1 MDHGAIIFGM
11 RTLLLILF
19 LLFQVHGAWGI
30 DKIKS
35 YWCKKKAA
43 KAKTELA
50 AGKIYSGCYS
60 GKKLRYSCGKK
71 AAKAKTVLAANR
83 IYSGCYFGN
92 KRQYSCGKKAAKTDN
107 VAVAGVLYRACYNA
121 D

>member
-92 KRQYSCGKKAAKTDN
+92 KLQYSCGKKAAKTDN

>member
-1 MDHGAIIFGM
+1 MFKFTYSDKNIYVK
-11 RTLLLILF
+11 LLLIL
-19 LLFQVHGAWGI
+19 LLVFPVHGAWGI

-43 KAKTELA
+43 KAKTELS

-71 AAKAKTVLAANR
+71 AAK
-83 IYSGCYFGN
+83 
-92 KRQYSCGKKAAKTDN
+92 TDN
-107 VAVAGVLYRACYNA
+107 VAVAGVIYRACYNA

>member
-1 MDHGAIIFGM
+1 MKK
-11 RTLLLILF
+11 LLLIL
-19 LLFQVHGAWGI
+19 LLFFPVHGAWGI

-50 AGKIYSGCYS
+50 AGRIYSGCYS
-60 GKKLRYSCGKK
+60 RNKLRYSCGKK

-92 KRQYSCGKKAAKTDN
+92 KLEYSCGKKAAKAKN
-107 VAVAGVLYRACYNA
+107 VSVAGVIYRACYN
-121 D
+121 DY

>member
-1 MDHGAIIFGM
+1 M
-11 RTLLLILF
+11 RKLLLILL
-19 LLFQVHGAWGI
+19 LLFPVHDAWGI

-50 AGKIYSGCYS
+50 AIRIYSGCYS
-60 GKKLRYSCGKK
+60 GNKLRYSCGKK

-92 KRQYSCGKKAAKTDN
+92 KLQYSCGKKAAKTDN

>member
-1 MDHGAIIFGM
+1 MKKLLVI
-11 RTLLLILF
+11 LLLF
-19 LLFQVHGAWGI
+19 FPVHGAWGI

-50 AGKIYSGCYS
+50 AGRIYSGCYS
-60 GKKLRYSCGKK
+60 RNKLRYSCGKK

-92 KRQYSCGKKAAKTDN
+92 LSLIHISEPTRPY
-107 VAVAGVLYRACYNA
+107 
-121 D
+121 

>member
-1 MDHGAIIFGM
+1 MKK
-11 RTLLLILF
+11 LLLILL
-19 LLFQVHGAWGI
+19 LLFQIHSAWGI

-50 AGKIYSGCYS
+50 ANRIYSGCYS
-60 GKKLRYSCGKK
+60 GHKLRYSCGKK

-92 KRQYSCGKKAAKTDN
+92 KLQYSCGKKAAKTDN
-107 VAVAGVLYRACYNA
+107 VAVAGVIYRACYNA

>member
-1 MDHGAIIFGM
+1 MKKLLVI
-11 RTLLLILF
+11 LLLLF
-19 LLFQVHGAWGI
+19 PFHGAWGI

-50 AGKIYSGCYS
+50 AIRIYSGCYS
-60 GKKLRYSCGKK
+60 GNKLRYSCGKK

-92 KRQYSCGKKAAKTDN
+92 KLQYSCGKKAAKAKN
-107 VAVAGVLYRACYNA
+107 VSAAGVIYRACYN
-121 D
+121 DY

>member
-1 MDHGAIIFGM
+1 MKKI
-11 RTLLLILF
+11 LLIL
-19 LLFQVHGAWGI
+19 LLFFPVHGAWGK

-35 YWCKKKAA
+35 YLCKKKAA

-50 AGKIYSGCYS
+50 AKRIYSGCYS
-60 GKKLRYSCGKK
+60 GNKLRYSCGKK

-92 KRQYSCGKKAAKTDN
+92 KLQYSCGKKAAKAKN
-107 VAVAGVLYRACYNA
+107 VSVAGVIYRACYN
-121 D
+121 DY

>member
-1 MDHGAIIFGM
+1 MKK
-11 RTLLLILF
+11 LLLIL
-19 LLFQVHGAWGI
+19 LLFFPVHGAWGI

-50 AGKIYSGCYS
+50 A
-60 GKKLRYSCGKK
+60 
-71 AAKAKTVLAANR
+71 NR

-92 KRQYSCGKKAAKTDN
+92 KLQYSCGKKAAKTDN

>member
-1 MDHGAIIFGM
+1 M
-11 RTLLLILF
+11 RKLLLIL
-19 LLFQVHGAWGI
+19 LLVFPVHSAWSI

-71 AAKAKTVLAANR
+71 AAK
-83 IYSGCYFGN
+83 
-92 KRQYSCGKKAAKTDN
+92 TDN
-107 VAVAGVLYRACYNA
+107 VAVAGVIYRACYNA
-121 D
+121 S

>member
-1 MDHGAIIFGM
+1 MKKLLII
-11 RTLLLILF
+11 LLLF
-19 LLFQVHGAWGI
+19 FPVHGAWSI

-71 AAKAKTVLAANR
+71 AAK
-83 IYSGCYFGN
+83 
-92 KRQYSCGKKAAKTDN
+92 TDN

>member
-1 MDHGAIIFGM
+1 MKKLLVI
-11 RTLLLILF
+11 LLLLF
-19 LLFQVHGAWGI
+19 PFHGAWGI

-50 AGKIYSGCYS
+50 AGRIYSGCYS
-60 GKKLRYSCGKK
+60 GNKLTYSCGKK

-83 IYSGCYFGN
+83 IYSGCYSGN
-92 KRQYSCGKKAAKTDN
+92 KRMYSCGKKAAKAKN
-107 VAVAGVLYRACYNA
+107 VSAAGVIYRACYN
-121 D
+121 DY